1 MPLEISFELS
11 DSDLERFK
19 ELALSAHNDVNK
31 KALSQDEIVESA
43 RQVFE
48 GAANQKDLPEFIASQ
63 LAQLEILV
71 DMVSDTE
78 WQLPEEE
85 LERVLIAMAYFANP
99 DDIIPDDIPTIGF
112 LDDAIMV
119 SLAID
124 NLEPEITSYQEFSE
138 YRNAEVR
145 RRGEAGQ
152 EVDITKE
159 DWLAKKRHSMHRIMR
174 VRRQNRRSSGGW
186 RAGLW

>member
-1 MPLEISFELS
+1 MPLENSFELS
-11 DSDLERFK
+11 DSDLEHFK
-19 ELALSAHNDVNK
+19 ELALSAHNAVNK
-31 KALSQDEIVESA
+31 KALSQDEIVQSA
-43 RQVFE
+43 RKVFE

-71 DMVSDTE
+71 DMVSDAE

-119 SLAID
+119 NLAID
-124 NLEPEITSYQEFSE
+124 NLEPEITSYREFSK
-138 YRNAEVR
+138 YRDAEVR
-145 RRGEAGQ
+145 RRGEQGL
-152 EVDITKE
+152 EVNITKE

-174 VRRQNRRSSGGW
+174 ERRQGRMR